1 MKMASQEDLEFLIDR
16 VPATNKVK
24 GVSDYEL
31 EKMLSRN
38 KMKMNFENEVI
49 GWVDKNSKLHLMGKD
64 SRVLNGVDRTK
75 EIINHL
81 ESKGYT
87 QSPDVPINE
96 NKTITMSNEFKR
108 MQKLAGTPISNIIG
122 TSVNEEKE
130 NLNEVYVAGGI
141 VGVGAINHPKREKSD
156 YEMAFEHFMT
166 EGSSDMA
173 RPGTEREEEKE
184 EMDEGYYE
192 EDDTMEEAVSIP
204 AEASAIRDAVRKMMK
219 DNPNDADLG
228 AAIRKKFAK

>member
-1 MKMASQEDLEFLIDR
+1 
-16 VPATNKVK
+16 
-24 GVSDYEL
+24 
-31 EKMLSRN
+31 
-38 KMKMNFENEVI
+38 
-49 GWVDKNSKLHLMGKD
+49 
-64 SRVLNGVDRTK
+64 
-75 EIINHL
+75 
-81 ESKGYT
+81 
-87 QSPDVPINE
+87 
-96 NKTITMSNEFKR
+96 MSNEFKR

-166 EGSSDMA
+166 EGEEKVEEGSHNMA
-173 RPGTEREEEKE
+173 RPGTEREAEKE